1 MKKIISNIFVLIIIS
16 SSILIAYESL
26 DYDFLENKQQPK
38 KQEAEKKKNPKK
50 PNSFNE
56 VIKSLDKIEGLF
68 DFYWDEEKNKCY
80 LSIAP
85 NQLNKMFLLS
95 LTRQTGDGY
104 RYDGSSMLGE
114 FPFSFKKVGNN
125 IQLIAENVKFRA
137 EKDSAIFKAINN
149 NITKSIFSTAN
160 IDAISDKDSSI
171 LVNASNLFIFDF
183 PRVSSGGQY
192 LLDKKNSYFDQI
204 SSFER
209 NTELDVIFHYKGKKT
224 SYVYTLPNASSML
237 HKYHLSLSSLPE
249 NDYSPRLAD
258 DRVGHFLTM
267 YQDYSDILSDSPYV
281 RYINRWDLKKKNP
294 SARFSKPEEPI
305 VYWIE
310 NTVPHEFRKAVR
322 DGILGWNKSFEKI
335 GFKDAIIVKQMPDN
349 ADWDPADI
357 RYNTIRWMIHP
368 GSGYAVG
375 PSRANPM
382 TGELYDADIRISTDY
397 IRFFYTEYR
406 DIMGPLIDDNPISDI
421 ELHNNNLN
429 DKECHYAFEKKNQM
443 AFLWNYMLANN
454 IISGTSEELE

>member
-1 MKKIISNIFVLIIIS
+1 MKKIISNIFILIIIS
-16 SSILIAYESL
+16 SSNLIAYESL
-26 DYDFLENKQQPK
+26 DYDFLENKQQPN
-38 KQEAEKKKNPKK
+38 KQEPEKKKNLKK
-50 PNSFNE
+50 SNSFDE

-68 DFYWDEEKNKCY
+68 DFYWDKEKNKCY
-80 LSIAP
+80 LSISP
-85 NQLNKMFLLS
+85 NQLNKIFLLS
-95 LTRQTGDGY
+95 LTRQTGDGF

-149 NITKSIFSTAN
+149 NITNSIFSTAN

-183 PRVSSGGQY
+183 PRVSSGGKY

-258 DRVGHFLTM
+258 DRVGHF
-267 YQDYSDILSDSPYV
+267 
-281 RYINRWDLKKKNP
+281 
-294 SARFSKPEEPI
+294 
-305 VYWIE
+305 
-310 NTVPHEFRKAVR
+310 
-322 DGILGWNKSFEKI
+322 
-335 GFKDAIIVKQMPDN
+335 
-349 ADWDPADI
+349 
-357 RYNTIRWMIHP
+357 
-368 GSGYAVG
+368 
-375 PSRANPM
+375 
-382 TGELYDADIRISTDY
+382 
-397 IRFFYTEYR
+397 
-406 DIMGPLIDDNPISDI
+406 
-421 ELHNNNLN
+421 
-429 DKECHYAFEKKNQM
+429 
-443 AFLWNYMLANN
+443 
-454 IISGTSEELE
+454 